1 MSEEKKPFTV
11 SDRRHFTSEGEVRR
25 SEAGDGAPG
34 TQTKEGEAGGAAPP
48 NTAAAPAAEAP
59 TGRGEAASPD
69 APSAP
74 PEADADDDD
83 DEHGTRFPADFIGL
97 LVSLG
102 AQASALLMGGGGPE
116 ARPDTESAR
125 ALIELLGVLKEKTEG
140 HRTPPEDQLLD
151 GLLYELRMA
160 YVQVMK
166 AGGR

>member
-34 TQTKEGEAGGAAPP
+34 TQTKEGEAGGAASPGA
-48 NTAAAPAAEAP
+48 AAAPAAEAP
-59 TGRGEAASPD
+59 TGQREEASPD

-74 PEADADDDD
+74 PEADADD

-102 AQASALLMGGGGPE
+102 AQASALLMGGPE

-125 ALIELLGVLKEKTEG
+125 ALIELLGVLREKTEG

-160 YVQVMK
+160 YVQAMK